1 MFTTEPSDLT
11 TVLEQVPVPTEVTTA
26 LEQVQVAT
34 DWMSLIPNWISAV
47 SSVLMLV
54 VTLISVYYA
63 YRAYKHQKDR
73 SRKEAACNL
82 AKYYANNII
91 DKYTDIAIVF
101 DNAGI
106 METIR
111 NTFPLDGLKDF
122 DREELELL
130 LKDKGMAIADFEE
143 KLRNL
148 NPMSVLNARMSR
160 ACSPEERNMTFTS
173 YTKVG
178 EDGKTELINGTYLL
192 MDFEQEISGLLNEL
206 EWFAMNCKY
215 GLADEELM
223 YQSLHQTF
231 ISTVWMLYFYIS
243 HRNVNNEDKLYTNLV
258 WLFVAW
264 RDRLSKIKNDKEAE
278 REEYLQKANS
288 VKAKVYEGT
297 SLK

>member
-1 MFTTEPSDLT
+1 MLT
-11 TVLEQVPVPTEVTTA
+11 TVPSEFTAALEQVPTPTELTTA
-26 LEQVQVAT
+26 MEQVAVAT
-34 DWMSLIPNWISAV
+34 NWMDAIPNWVSAV
-47 SSVLMLV
+47 CNVLLLT
-54 VTLISVYYA
+54 VTCISVYYA
-63 YRAYKHQKDR
+63 YCAYQHQKDR

-91 DKYTDIAIVF
+91 DKYTDITIVF
-101 DNAGI
+101 ETAGI
-106 METIR
+106 MEIIR
-111 NTFPLDGLKDF
+111 NTFPLDALNDF
-122 DREELELL
+122 DKEELESL
-130 LKDKGMAIADFEE
+130 LKRKDTTVADFEA

-160 ACSPEERNMTFTS
+160 ACSPEDRNMTFTS

-192 MDFEQEISGLLNEL
+192 MDFEQEVSGLLNEL

-243 HRNVNNEDKLYTNLV
+243 YRNENNEDKLFTNLV
-258 WLFVAW
+258 WLFVEW
-264 RDRLSKIKNDKEAE
+264 RDRLSKIKREKESE
-278 REEYLQKANS
+278 REKYLQKANS
-288 VKAKVYEGT
+288 VKAKVYEGK